1 VGALE
6 GEKVANL
13 RIRKVS
19 EEVMQALENRAR
31 RNGRSLEE
39 EVYEILLQVLDEED
53 KELERLKTP

>member
-1 VGALE
+1 MGALE

>member
-1 VGALE
+1 ME

>member
-1 VGALE
+1 MAS
-6 GEKVANL
+6 L

-53 KELERLKTP
+53 KELERLRTP

>member
-53 KELERLKTP
+53 KDLERLKTP